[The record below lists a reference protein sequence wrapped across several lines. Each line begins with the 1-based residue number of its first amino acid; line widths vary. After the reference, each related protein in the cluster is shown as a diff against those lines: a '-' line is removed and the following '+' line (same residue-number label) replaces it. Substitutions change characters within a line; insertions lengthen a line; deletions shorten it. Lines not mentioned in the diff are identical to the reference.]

1 MRIGQD
7 AVALEGMLDEMSLNI
22 KLISWQ
28 IPIIGS

>member
-7 AVALEGMLDEMSLNI
+7 AVALEGMLDETSLDI

-28 IPIIGS
+28 IPIIGG